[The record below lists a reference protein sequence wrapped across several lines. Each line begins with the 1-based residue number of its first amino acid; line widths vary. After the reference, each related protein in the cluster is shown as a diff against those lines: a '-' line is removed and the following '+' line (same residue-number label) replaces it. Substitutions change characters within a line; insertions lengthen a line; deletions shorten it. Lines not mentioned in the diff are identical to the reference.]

1 MVTALYKWNVFGCD
15 FIKLYE
21 TNYEIPEGA
30 WNLSDFG
37 IRSHRLV
44 IRSLDLLNS
53 FFRINGFHIGGNGL
67 HDI

>member
-1 MVTALYKWNVFGCD
+1 MVTTLYEWNVFGCD
-15 FIKLYE
+15 FKLYE

-53 FFRINGFHIGGNGL
+53 FFRIAIRSL
-67 HDI
+67 DYTRERIV